1 MTGSTFID
9 KVAKQ
14 AGVSEDLAARLTEA
28 TLRTF
33 AERITAGEAEDLAAR
48 MPDGLGSYLRGG
60 GEKPANYSYDDFMR
74 LIAERTV
81 DRETAERA
89 ACGVLQAMHDVVGDQ
104 EFEDAMSQLPK
115 YLQQLAQSGPGGR

>member
-9 KVAKQ
+9 KVARQ
-14 AGVSEDLAARLTEA
+14 AGVSADLAARLTEA

-48 MPDGLGSYLRGG
+48 MPDGLGSYLMGG

-74 LIAERTV
+74 LIAERAV

-104 EFEDAMSQLPK
+104 EFADAMSQLPK
-115 YLQQLAQSGPGGR
+115 YLQELAHSGPGRR

>member
-1 MTGSTFID
+1 MTQSTFID
-9 KVAKQ
+9 KVAEQ
-14 AGVSEDLAARLTEA
+14 AGVSADLAARLTQA

-60 GEKPANYSYDDFMR
+60 GEKPANYSFDDFMR
-74 LIAERTV
+74 LISERAV

-89 ACGVLQAMHDVVGDQ
+89 ACAVLQAMHKAVGDQ